1 MITIS
6 NRDDIITIMNYR
18 QVIKD
23 ARKKGGAVLLLTDI
37 KNSKIFGNIRIKIKN
52 FKKVGLIIDMDYPS
66 IIIPKKNIDT
76 IERYLRFVLQDI
88 KTKGFEEELIVSKS
102 FLKVAV
108 YKGDEESVIP
118 KLLNLLLSKIK

>member
-1 MITIS
+1 
-6 NRDDIITIMNYR
+6 MNYR